1 MGPEA
6 KAGQGLLG
14 EDESGLRQDREEP
27 GGGKDLGD
35 EAVET
40 EDRKE
45 GTEEEVNRTIPMT
58 EEVKQETI
66 DTWDENRQDPKTNA
80 PSFPPARAITEG
92 PEAHTVSPKAKA
104 GPVNDKTSGLFG
116 YFQMCTV
123 PSRKIK
129 TK

>member
-27 GGGKDLGD
+27 GGKDLGD

-66 DTWDENRQDPKTNA
+66 DTWDENRQDPKTN
-80 PSFPPARAITEG
+80 PSLPSQGHHRGTGG
-92 PEAHTVSPKAKA
+92 PHSLP
-104 GPVNDKTSGLFG
+104 
-116 YFQMCTV
+116 
-123 PSRKIK
+123 
-129 TK
+129 